1 MSQNKLVGAVY
12 FVVDDE
18 MHEVSGSNLDGYAY
32 LNGGDSTF
40 LEVDG
45 EVWQITV
52 DYKFFAP
59 EYSNASTWHL
69 IVAGSRAVNPNSK
82 VTKLFKK

>member
-1 MSQNKLVGAVY
+1 MSQNKLIGAVH

-18 MHEVSGSNLDGYAY
+18 MHDVSGSNLDGYAY

-52 DYKFFAP
+52 ANKFLNPA
-59 EYSNASTWHL
+59 YSGASEWHL
-69 IVAGSRAVNPNSK
+69 VVVGSRAVNTNSK